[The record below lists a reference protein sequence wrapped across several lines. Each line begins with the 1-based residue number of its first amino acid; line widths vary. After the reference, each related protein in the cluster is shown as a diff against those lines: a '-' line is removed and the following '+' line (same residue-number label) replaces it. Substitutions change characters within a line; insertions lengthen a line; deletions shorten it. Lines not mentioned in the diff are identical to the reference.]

1 MTDDKRRPD
10 EGQGLDEADVTQDLE
25 IKDAEEADG
34 VKGGWDLGK
43 KEIATPGTDFANH
56 SERVLP

>member
-25 IKDAEEADG
+25 IKDAEEADR
-34 VKGGWDLGK
+34 VKGGWYLNKIEDASQGAQQK
-43 KEIATPGTDFANH
+43 F
-56 SERVLP
+56 

>member
-10 EGQGLDEADVTQDLE
+10 EGQSLDEADVTQDLE

-34 VKGGWDLGK
+34 VKGGSYGK
-43 KEIATPGTDFANH
+43 VDPPTQGLSSINH